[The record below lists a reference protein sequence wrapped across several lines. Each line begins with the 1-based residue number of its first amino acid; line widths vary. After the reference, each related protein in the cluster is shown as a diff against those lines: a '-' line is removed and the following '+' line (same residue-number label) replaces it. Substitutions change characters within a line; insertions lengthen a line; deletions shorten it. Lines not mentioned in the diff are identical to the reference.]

1 MISGVFKRKRSL
13 RRRKCF
19 FLVGI
24 CQVVAVP
31 CQQIIHFVV
40 RRNGDM
46 QGIAD
51 NLGRHEVVCN
61 VNLGNISD
69 IIVDFQKVQFSHNG
83 QLLSFQRVV
92 SALQFVD
99 RGDGSMASKETTTLN
114 PPIPS
119 PMLSGKGFRITPGL
133 VIK

>member
-1 MISGVFKRKRSL
+1 M
-13 RRRKCF
+13 F

-51 NLGRHEVVCN
+51 NLGRHEVVCY
-61 VNLGNISD
+61 VNLSDISD
-69 IIVDFQKVQFSHNG
+69 IGVDFQKVQFSHNG

-92 SALQFVD
+92 SALQFVN
-99 RGDGSMASKETTTLN
+99 RGDGSMACKKTATLN
-114 PPIPS
+114 PPIPC
-119 PMLSGKGFRITPGL
+119 PMLLGEGFSITPGL